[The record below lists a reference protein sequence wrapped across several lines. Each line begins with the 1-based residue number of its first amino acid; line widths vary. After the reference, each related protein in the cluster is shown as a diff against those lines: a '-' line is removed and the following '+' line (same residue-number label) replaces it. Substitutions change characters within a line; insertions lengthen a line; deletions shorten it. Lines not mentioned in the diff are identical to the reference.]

1 MRKLVLLTMTL
12 FLMFVVFGV
21 AGPAVAAGKIS
32 MKIAHGNSADPMD
45 PYQVLALKFK
55 EIVETKT
62 DKVKVT
68 IYTGGQLGAEQRA
81 FQDVQNGIVQAAV
94 LASNN
99 VSAFAS
105 SMSVLDLPFLF
116 RSNEEFLKVVNEA
129 DADLTRAM
137 VAESGNMPLAWG
149 AQGFRILANNKKKV
163 ETIADLSGL
172 KIRVPNNAVQ
182 VKTFKAWGSDAVP
195 MAFGELFGALQQ
207 KVIDGLEM
215 TYISLAS
222 MKYYEVI
229 DYVTDLRYKLAINP
243 MVISEQWLHS
253 LPEDV
258 QKAILEAGQETTAHA
273 MAMAAQM
280 DEKGKK
286 ILVENGVTLT
296 GQPTDEDVWVEK
308 ARVVWPEV
316 LPRIKDKEM
325 LEKVLSI
332 LDVKM

>member
-1 MRKLVLLTMTL
+1 MRKPFRLASLSV
-12 FLMFVVFGV
+12 
-21 AGPAVAAGKIS
+21 VAALVMAGSALAADKIV

-45 PYQVLALKFK
+45 PYQVIALKFK
-55 EIVETKT
+55 EAVEAKT
-62 DKVKVT
+62 DKIEVQ
-68 IYTGGQLGAEQRA
+68 IFPGGQLGAEQRA
-81 FQDVQNGIVQAAV
+81 FQDVQNGIVQGAV

-99 VSAFAS
+99 VSAFAA

-116 RSNEEFLKVVNEA
+116 RSNEEFVKVIKEA
-129 DADLTRAM
+129 DADFTRAM

-149 AQGFRILANNKKKV
+149 VQGFRVLANSKQKV
-163 ETIADLSGL
+163 ATLADLSGL

-182 VKTFKAWGSDAVP
+182 VGTFKAWGSDAVP

-229 DYVTDLRYKLAINP
+229 DNVTDLRYKLAINP
-243 MVISEQWLHS
+243 MVISEEWLQG
-253 LPEDV
+253 LPADV
-258 QKAILEAGQETTAHA
+258 QKAVMEAGSETTDHA

-280 DEKGKK
+280 DETGKK
-286 ILVENGVTLT
+286 ILAENGVTLT
-296 GQPTDEDVWVEK
+296 GQPTDEDAWVEK

-316 LPRIKDKEM
+316 LPRIKDKAM
-325 LEKVLSI
+325 LDKVFSI
-332 LDVKM
+332 LDIKM

>member
-1 MRKLVLLTMTL
+1 MKTKTMLKTLTVAAAVL
-12 FLMFVVFGV
+12 V
-21 AGPAVAAGKIS
+21 AGTAFAADKIT

-55 EIVETKT
+55 EAVEAKT
-62 DKVKVT
+62 DKLEVQ
-68 IYTGGQLGAEQRA
+68 IFPGGQLGAEQRA
-81 FQDVQNGIVQAAV
+81 FQDVQNGIVQAVV

-116 RSNEEFLKVVNEA
+116 RSNEDFVKVVKEA
-129 DADLTRAM
+129 NPDFTRAM
-137 VAESGNMPLAWG
+137 VAESGTMPLSWG
-149 AQGFRILANNKKKV
+149 VQGFRILANNKKQV
-163 ETIADLSGL
+163 ANLDDLSGL

-182 VKTFKAWGSDAVP
+182 VATFKAWGSDAVP

-222 MKYYEVI
+222 MKYFEVI
-229 DYVTDLRYKLAINP
+229 NHVTDLRYKLAINP
-243 MVISEQWLHS
+243 MVISEQWFKG
-253 LPEDV
+253 LPADV
-258 QKAILEAGQETTAHA
+258 QTAVMEAGQETTDHA

-280 DEKGKK
+280 DETGKD
-286 ILVENGVTLT
+286 ILAKNGVTLF
-296 GQPTDEDVWVEK
+296 GQPTDEDAWVEK
-308 ARVVWPEV
+308 ARTVWPQV

-325 LEKVLSI
+325 LDKVFSI
-332 LDVKM
+332 LGVKN